1 MGANRIIKF
10 LMVLVVAFLAQWW
23 FSQFPGPLWFIAV
36 FLLVG
41 IAVRFLVSPKDGLMP
56 SYLEDV
62 VLSLV
67 VCALLG
73 ALAWYLDTQISGYT
87 GKAGGPAVPA
97 LVLGF
102 TDIVIRR

>member
-1 MGANRIIKF
+1 MGANIITKL
-10 LMVLVVAFLAQWW
+10 LMILAVAFLAQWW
-23 FSQFPGPLWFIAV
+23 FSQFPGPFWFIAV

-41 IAVRFLVSPKDGLMP
+41 IAVRFLISPKDGLMT

-67 VCALLG
+67 FCALLG
-73 ALAWYLDTQISGYT
+73 ALAWYIDTQISVYT